1 LAFCF
6 LLYSILSKMNWLSM
20 FALKILAIG
29 RHFDYSKEVF
39 ENIIFNNSFL
49 RFFVWWFGF
58 RVMRFCFWC
67 LFIGNRKMLI
77 RLIGFLVAGVTIERF
92 RSNYKGVGFWLW
104 IYEDI
109 EVFNAQITTN
119 KHPKLPQ
126 MLKEKYLMNVSW

>member
-1 LAFCF
+1 
-6 LLYSILSKMNWLSM
+6 
-20 FALKILAIG
+20 
-29 RHFDYSKEVF
+29 
-39 ENIIFNNSFL
+39 
-49 RFFVWWFGF
+49 
-58 RVMRFCFWC
+58 
-67 LFIGNRKMLI
+67 MLI